1 MRTTIRTFA
10 LGTALCMGL
19 GTGAALAQDAATT
32 PQDTPPAGQE
42 MHRGHGPMSTEQQ
55 LAHMT
60 KALNLTADQ
69 QTQIKPLLDA
79 RRQQMMQMHEDK
91 SLTREDRMTKFKAL
105 DDDTHAKIAA
115 VLNDT
120 QKAKFAKMEERRD
133 EHMEQHSGGG
143 MGAGQPQS

>member
-1 MRTTIRTFA
+1 
-10 LGTALCMGL
+10 MGL

>member
-1 MRTTIRTFA
+1 MRHAIHTFA
-10 LGTALCMGL
+10 LGTALCLGL
-19 GTGAALAQDAATT
+19 STGAALAQDATTPATT
-32 PQDTPPAGQE
+32 PQDTPSGQE
-42 MHRGHGPMSTEQQ
+42 MHHGHGPMTTEQQ

-105 DDDTHAKIAA
+105 DDDTHAKISA
-115 VLNDT
+115 VLNDQ
-120 QKAKFAKMEERRD
+120 QKAKFEKMQERRD
-133 EHMEQHSGGG
+133 EHMEHASGGQQ
-143 MGAGQPQS
+143 APQ